1 MKRRSAIK
9 SLGLALGGL
18 VSLPA
23 WASNWT
29 PESVGPATAL
39 STGEEALLA
48 ELVEAIIPRTTNAAG
63 VVSPGAKELGVHQFA
78 ARMIRDCLGEP
89 AQASLKEGLVSTDKL
104 SNQTYQKGFAAL
116 TPKEKVAVLTS
127 MSNSAD
133 ATTKGFVSMIKNL
146 TIRGYTNSEY
156 YMTQVLKYNMAPG
169 YYHGCV
175 PVVQ

>member
-29 PESVGPATAL
+29 PESVGPVTAL
-39 STGEEALLA
+39 STREEALLA
-48 ELVEAIIPRTTNAAG
+48 ELVEAIIPQTTNAAG
-63 VVSPGAKELGVHQFA
+63 MVSPGAKELKVHQFA
-78 ARMIRDCLGEP
+78 ARMISDCLGEP
-89 AQASLKEGLVSTDKL
+89 AQASLKEGLLTTDKL
-104 SNQTYQKGFAAL
+104 ASQTYQKPFAAL
-116 TPKEKVAVLTS
+116 TPKERVDVLQK
-127 MSNSAD
+127 MNSSQD
-133 ATTKGFVSMIKNL
+133 AATKEFVSMIKRL
-146 TIRGYTNSEY
+146 TIQGYTNSEY